1 MTQDPGSFAGRL
13 TRGPDAWDPE
23 RGREAAEG
31 YGDLPAPVVELVRG
45 AGGSSPFLKALL
57 ERERDWAAPV
67 LAGSPE
73 AARDAVLAE
82 VAALEEGDLRS
93 CLRQAKRRI
102 ALLTALADL
111 GGVWRL
117 EEVTGTLTAF
127 ADAAVDRTVTELV
140 GTLVRRGRIPAP
152 KTGDGLR
159 AGGMV
164 AIAMGKMGAHE
175 LNYSSDIDL
184 ICLFDADLYTADDYQ
199 EARAG
204 FVKATRTMAQV
215 LSDYTDE
222 GYVLRTDL
230 RLRPDASVTP
240 VCLPMEAA
248 ERYYESMGRTWERAA
263 HIKARPAA
271 GDLARGAAYLDRIAP
286 FVWRRHL
293 DYAAI
298 QDTQDMRMKIREH
311 KGLSGRAGL
320 PGYDMKLG
328 PGGIREIEFF
338 TQTRQLIAGGRDP
351 DLRARETVVALAVLA
366 AKGWVEGGAALT
378 LTDDYRAHRELEHRI
393 QMVDDQQTHRL
404 PKDDAGFARIA
415 CLMGTSVEALKADVA
430 ERLARVSELT
440 DDFFAPEKRR
450 AQTPDLS
457 EASRAIVAR
466 WPSYP
471 ALRSR
476 RAVDLFDRV
485 QPALLRRLAETT
497 NPEQALSH
505 IDGFLAGLPAGVQL
519 FALLDANP
527 QLVDLIVDIADV
539 SPDLALYLSRNSA
552 VFDAVIGGAFFQ
564 PWPGRGA
571 LTADLS
577 RQLGEIADYERQLD
591 HARVWRREWHFRV
604 GVHLL
609 RGLIDAD
616 AAGAQYADIAAAVLG
631 ALAGPVIA
639 EFARKHGAPP
649 GRGVTFLGMGSLGAG
664 RLTATSDLD
673 LIAIYDPDGVETSE
687 GRRPLPSRTYY
698 ARLTQSLVTALTAPL
713 PEGKLYEVDMR
724 LRPSGRQGP
733 VATALEAFRS
743 YQRDEAWTWEH
754 LALTRA
760 RALAGDAEL
769 GEAVEAERTAI
780 LTRPHDRAKV
790 LSDVADMRRRLGE
803 AKPSQGPLDPKFG
816 PGRLQDIELL
826 AQAGALLAG
835 SPARR
840 VREQLRAG
848 AGALELDDAAREALT
863 SAHRLFW
870 QVQSAAR
877 LIGPAANAPDALGD
891 GARRFLAATAGA
903 EGLDD
908 LTARMER
915 AGNAAAAI
923 LDAVLGSAGAGE

>member
-1 MTQDPGSFAGRL
+1 MTQDPGSFDGRL
-13 TRGPDAWDPE
+13 TRGPVAFDAA

-31 YGDLPAPVVELVRG
+31 YGDLAPGLVDLVTG
-45 AGGSSPFLKALL
+45 AGGSSPFLKGLL
-57 ERERDWAAPV
+57 QRERDWAAPM
-67 LAGSPE
+67 LAASPE
-73 AARDAVLAE
+73 AARAGILAD
-82 VAALEEGDLRS
+82 VAALEEGDLKPG
-93 CLRQAKRRI
+93 LRLARRRL

-111 GGVWRL
+111 GGVWSL
-117 EEVTGTLTAF
+117 EEVTGALTAF
-127 ADAAVDRTVTELV
+127 ADAAVDRTITALV
-140 GTLVRRGRIPAP
+140 GGLIRRGKIPAP
-152 KTGDGLR
+152 KNGDGLR

-164 AIAMGKMGAHE
+164 AIAMGKMGAFE

-184 ICLFDADLYTADDYQ
+184 ICLFDADLYARADYLD
-199 EARAG
+199 ARAG
-204 FVKATRTMAQV
+204 FVRATRTMAQV
-215 LSDYTDE
+215 LSDLTAD
-222 GYVLRTDL
+222 GYVFRTDL

-271 GDLARGAAYLDRIAP
+271 GDVARGEAYLERIAP

-298 QDTQDMRMKIREH
+298 QDTQDMRMRIREH
-311 KGLSGRAGL
+311 KGLSGKAGL

-351 DLRARETVVALAVLA
+351 ELRLRDTVGALAKLA
-366 AKGWVEGGAALT
+366 EKGWVEGEAAVT
-378 LTDDYRAHRELEHRI
+378 LTADYRAHREVEHRV
-393 QMVDDQQTHRL
+393 QMVDDQQTARL
-404 PKDDAGFARIA
+404 PKDDEGFARIA
-415 CLMGTSVEALKADVA
+415 CLMGRTVEDLRGEIAQ
-430 ERLARVSELT
+430 RLARVSDLT
-440 DDFFAPEKRR
+440 DDFFAPAQPR
-450 AQTPDLS
+450 ATAPELS
-457 EASRAIVAR
+457 ETARAIVAR

-476 RAVDLFDRV
+476 RAVDLFSRV
-485 QPALLRRLAETT
+485 RPALLARLSKVT
-497 NPEQALSH
+497 NPDEALAH

-519 FALLDANP
+519 FALFDSNP

-539 SPDLALYLSRNSA
+539 SPELARFLARNSG
-552 VFDAVIGGAFFQ
+552 VFDAVIGGTFFEA
-564 PWPGRGA
+564 WPGQAA
-571 LTADLS
+571 LAADLA
-577 RQLGEIADYERQLD
+577 RRLAEIDDYERQLD
-591 HARVWRREWHFRV
+591 FARIWRREWHFRV

-609 RGLIDAD
+609 RGLIDAET
-616 AAGAQYADIAAAVLG
+616 AGAQYADLAAAVLS

-649 GRGVTFLGMGSLGAG
+649 GRGVAFLGLGSLGAG

-673 LIAIYDPDGVETSE
+673 LIAIYDPQEVETSD
-687 GRRPLPSRTYY
+687 GRRPLPARTYY
-698 ARLTQSLVTALTAPL
+698 ARLTQAFVTAITAQL
-713 PEGKLYEVDMR
+713 PEGRLYEVDMR

-733 VATALEAFRS
+733 VATALSAFRT
-743 YQRDEAWTWEH
+743 YQSEEAWTWEH
-754 LALTRA
+754 LALTCA
-760 RALAGDAEL
+760 RAIAGDGAL
-769 GEAVEAERTAI
+769 GDEVEAVRTEI

-790 LSDVADMRRRLGE
+790 LADVADMRRRLAN

-816 PGRLQDIELL
+816 PGRLQDIALL

-848 AGALELDDAAREALT
+848 AGALGIDPAARETLT
-863 SAHRLFW
+863 AAHRLFW

-877 LIGPAANAPDALGD
+877 LIGPGANTPETLGD
-891 GARRFLAATAGA
+891 GARRFLSATAGA
-903 EGLDD
+903 EDLDD
-908 LTARMER
+908 LTARMEH
-915 AGNAAAAI
+915 AGHAAAAI
-923 LDAVLGSAGAGE
+923 LDAVLGSAAGPE